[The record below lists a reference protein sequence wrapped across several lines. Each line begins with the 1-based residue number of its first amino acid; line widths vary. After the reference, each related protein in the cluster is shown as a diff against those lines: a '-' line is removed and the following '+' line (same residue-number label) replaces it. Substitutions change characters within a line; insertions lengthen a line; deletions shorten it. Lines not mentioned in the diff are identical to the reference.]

1 MYITFKLYPYCHVAV
16 MVVCVLSGCCF
27 LYYYG
32 KVGFSLPGIASSGI
46 EPDEESRKNI
56 RYCKPCKIIK
66 QPGTKH
72 CYYCDVCILKI
83 DHHCPWVGKC
93 IGRDNIC
100 LFYVFLMSVGVA
112 MLMYTLAT
120 ITADFK
126 WYMIEINLGLFYH
139 WVSFW
144 GSLLGYCSLFGCCS
158 LDFFAAINFS
168 IFYSF
173 VKHYWISIIMEF
185 LSSSYCLNSS
195 SSFWY

>member
-1 MYITFKLYPYCHVAV
+1 MFSEQKLQFEPISQNEINKAKHYGKTIPLIIDENGEPKYLLGPHFYIFFIAWILSFIVLVYITFKLYPYCHVAV

-126 WYMIEINLGLFYH
+126 
-139 WVSFW
+139 
-144 GSLLGYCSLFGCCS
+144 
-158 LDFFAAINFS
+158 
-168 IFYSF
+168 
-173 VKHYWISIIMEF
+173 
-185 LSSSYCLNSS
+185 
-195 SSFWY
+195 